1 MWKRRQT
8 RITQFSVK
16 QDLVK
21 IHCPT
26 LFVPHTLG
34 GRRVGWIMTFVISAI
49 LDGCARFAC
58 FSIPFLSCIS
68 ESNVGPCWTNLSNGF
83 FSLFLPRSL
92 RPLVTR
98 VTRNSRFSHTCINI
112 SLSPVFSHIRA
123 YLSAFTLAK
132 DLPKVSVH
140 ERVGRGENSVI
151 TYIYKLA

>member
-1 MWKRRQT
+1 MWKRGQT

-26 LFVPHTLG
+26 LSVPHTLG

-58 FSIPFLSCIS
+58 FSILFLSCIS
-68 ESNVGPCWTNLSNGF
+68 ESNVGPCWTICPMAS
-83 FSLFLPRSL
+83 SLFLSRSL
-92 RPLVTR
+92 RPLITR
-98 VTRNSRFSHTCINI
+98 VTRNFRFSRTCINI

-123 YLSAFTLAK
+123 CFPAFTLAK
-132 DLPKVSVH
+132 DLPKVSYTK
-140 ERVGRGENSVI
+140 GWGGEKI
-151 TYIYKLA
+151 P